1 MKRALL
7 IINPVS
13 GTLKARDSLYDIVD
27 TFTRN
32 RIIPAVVFTRRK
44 GHATRLAAAA
54 SPKIYDCIICMGG
67 DGTLNEVIAGAVS
80 SGSGLPIGYIPAG
93 STNDFASGL
102 GIPLDPVEAA
112 EGISRAVRAKKG
124 ISVDIGRFGAD
135 RYFTYIASFG
145 AFTASSYN
153 TPQSVKNVL
162 GHLTYIFT
170 GIRDFFRITPIHA
183 SVKADGRTY
192 EGEYVFGG
200 VCNSYSVGGIVRLS
214 DDCVDISDGKFEIIL
229 VKAPRDIAEF
239 NRVVTAVMTSDLDC
253 DLIEFFKASSAEF
266 RLPSGTVW
274 TLDGE
279 SAQGGNTVV
288 LSNLCRAV
296 TLLTLP
302 DDD

>member
-102 GIPLDPVEAA
+102 DIPLDPVEAA
-112 EGISRAVRAKKG
+112 EGISRAVKAKKG
-124 ISVDIGRFGAD
+124 IAVDVGRFGAD
-135 RYFTYIASFG
+135 RYFSYIASFG

-183 SVKADGRTY
+183 SVTADGRTF
-192 EGEYVFGG
+192 EGDYVFGG

-229 VKAPRDIAEF
+229 VKAPRDIVEF
-239 NRVVTAVMTSDLDC
+239 NRIVTAVMTSDLDC

-279 SAQGGNTVV
+279 SADGGHTVV
-288 LSNLCRAV
+288 LSHLCRAV

-302 DDD
+302 YDD